1 MYIYVFITI
10 LIAFPAAR
18 LVWLAITDGLGANPV
33 EFITHSLGTWTLIFL
48 LMTLSITP
56 LRKILTWNALAK
68 HRRTFGLCAFT
79 YACLHMLSYI
89 GLDFWFDWAALQD
102 DIIKHP
108 YLLIGVAGWCLML
121 PLAVTSTKRMM
132 QRLGRRWG
140 TLHRTIYAIA
150 ILGIVHFLMVVKLD
164 PREPAVYA
172 LVLFTLLM
180 MRTPWFVI
188 RRPERSERTTAES
201 HMGGA

>member
-1 MYIYVFITI
+1 MYINGFVIF
-10 LIAFPAAR
+10 LIVCPAAR
-18 LVWLAITDGLGANPV
+18 LLWLTLTDGLGANPV
-33 EFITHSLGTWTLIFL
+33 EFITHSLGTWTLVFL

-56 LRKILTWNALAK
+56 LRKIMQWNALAK

-79 YACLHMLSYI
+79 YACLHMLSYV

-108 YLLIGVAGWCLML
+108 YLLIGVTGWCLML

-132 QRLGRRWG
+132 QRLGKRWG
-140 TLHRTIYAIA
+140 TLHRAIYGIA

-188 RRPERSERTTAES
+188 RRQERVKHTGTKSR
-201 HMGGA
+201 MGGA